1 MKYFCTEQER
11 QGTCYHEFFK
21 GKWDNKTFWKEDS
34 LLLDDDNMFYY
45 TQFGKILSEVIPE
58 YDPYNEIEM
67 LPIHWEQIIEQA
79 KTFGDKESELVD
91 EANPWMQEAFKE
103 YGVITI
109 LGL

>member
-1 MKYFCTEQER
+1 MVIDEHIIE
-11 QGTCYHEFFK
+11 
-21 GKWDNKTFWKEDS
+21 
-34 LLLDDDNMFYY
+34 
-45 TQFGKILSEVIPE
+45 IL
-58 YDPYNEIEM
+58 
-67 LPIHWEQIIEQA
+67 IEQA

>member
-45 TQFGKILSEVIPE
+45 TQFGKILSE
-58 YDPYNEIEM
+58 
-67 LPIHWEQIIEQA
+67 QA